1 MNGDRRCF
9 LQHFVICLAVCA
21 AAFFAIDYQI
31 PQMIWNGDV
40 SRMTTLIGV
49 LFIMSSLYLGSLCW
63 QLSRA
68 NISLIEKK
76 AEFGWFA
83 AETCVQ
89 LALVGT
95 TIGLIM
101 QAKTLVSGTAGLLP
115 LSTSLLTTAVGI
127 SASIVLRVMAY
138 NLNAGI
144 DRIRG

>member
-1 MNGDRRCF
+1 MSGDRRCF

-40 SRMTTLIGV
+40 SKMTSLIGA
-49 LFIMSSLYLGSLCW
+49 LFLVSSLYLGSLCW

-68 NISLIEKK
+68 TIASIEKR

-127 SASIVLRVMAY
+127 SASVILRVMAF
-138 NLNAGI
+138 NLNVGI
-144 DRIRG
+144 DRMRE

>member
-1 MNGDRRCF
+1 MTGDRRCF

-21 AAFFAIDYQI
+21 AGFFAIDYHL

-40 SRMTTLIGV
+40 SMMTSLIAA
-49 LFIMSSLYLGSLCW
+49 LFIVSSLYLGSLCW

-68 NISLIEKK
+68 TAFSIEKK

-101 QAKTLVSGTAGLLP
+101 QARTLMSGTAGLLP

-127 SASIVLRVMAY
+127 SASIILRVMAY
-138 NLNAGI
+138 NLNSGI
-144 DRIRG
+144 DRLRE

>member
-21 AAFFAIDYQI
+21 ATFFAIDYQI
-31 PQMIWNGDV
+31 PQMVWNGDV
-40 SRMTTLIGV
+40 SRMTSLIGA
-49 LFIMSSLYLGSLCW
+49 LFFMSSLYLGSLCW

-68 NISLIEKK
+68 NISSIEKK